1 MSHCLLLV
9 LLLSTSTVS
18 HWLLKKRSIKDFPP
32 HHYCGRVPLWH
43 PMRCTI
49 FFCIWDDQHRNI
61 KDHLVGQLTTVA
73 PNALHCLLFFAL
85 LSLFITCPWLLS
97 TAFTK
102 LKEMIS
108 TVLLCFSLLC
118 TIFHCFSQFCTVLC
132 KALNCSSVCI
142 PFYFHPLC
150 TALNCFALLCTVFY
164 TSLNCTHWLFCT
176 VLTVFSLLLLFT
188 LYCTFIHCALH

>member
-9 LLLSTSTVS
+9 LLLSTVS

-32 HHYCGRVPLWH
+32 HHYCGRVPLWD
-43 PMRCTI
+43 PMLRCTVYY
-49 FFCIWDDQHRNI
+49 C
-61 KDHLVGQLTTVA
+61 
-73 PNALHCLLFFAL
+73 FAL

-164 TSLNCTHWLFCT
+164 TALNCTHWLFCT